1 MANTTLNLQ
10 TPITMAGVKKAA
22 ATAVV
27 SDGSVTSVS
36 ISDGGAG
43 YSAGEAVFTF
53 AAPSISFTGSGVGT
67 GTDTLT
73 LSEVVFNSG
82 DLAQYT
88 VSGNAI
94 GGLSA
99 GQSYYVFNISGT
111 SVQLAETATA
121 AAAGSA
127 INLTSLGSG
136 THYLIGETASGVPTL
151 DAAGA
156 VIGFSVTDGGNG
168 YTGAPAITV
177 GTPDGATSTA
187 VVMPDSS
194 VLNIVVSGSG
204 DGVVDIKGSI
214 DGTNYVILASGLGVG
229 EYTMIEH
236 PMKYVKA
243 EETAYSTGEY
253 IVKGL
258 F

>member
-27 SDGSVTSVS
+27 SDGTVTSVV
-36 ISDGGAG
+36 ITDGGAG
-43 YSAGEAVFTF
+43 YSAGETVFTF

-67 GTDTLT
+67 GTDTIT
-73 LSEVVFNSG
+73 LSETVFSSG
-82 DLAQYT
+82 DLAQY
-88 VSGNAI
+88 SAAGNAI

-99 GQSYYVFNISGT
+99 GQSYYVFNISGN

-127 INLTSLGSG
+127 IDITSLGSG
-136 THYLIGETASGVPTL
+136 THFLIGETASGVPTI

-168 YTGAPAITV
+168 YTAAPAVTV

-187 VVMPDSS
+187 VVMPDSA
-194 VLNIVVSGSG
+194 VINIVVSGSG
-204 DGVVDIKGSI
+204 DGAVDIKGSI
-214 DGTNYVILASGLGVG
+214 DGTNYVTVGSASVG
-229 EYTMIEH
+229 EYLMIEH